1 VNHESRQPLFDRVFR
16 ALIVGFVLISC
27 LRVWL
32 GPTEVLPRA
41 QAQIPDA
48 GAQRVAQIQASKE
61 TNRLLGEILSTLRK
75 GTLNVRQVST
85 DNNGERAPEG

>member
-1 VNHESRQPLFDRVFR
+1 MSHESRQPLFDRAWKTLF
-16 ALIVGFVLISC
+16 VGFVLVSC

-48 GAQRVAQIQASKE
+48 GTQRVAQIQISKE

-85 DNNGERAPEG
+85 DNNGERAPES